1 MVLVGTLVVLSSLAS
16 RGESEGARLFSLKIY
31 PVLKAKC
38 FACHGED
45 PGNLEGDLNLLSREG
60 MLEGGALSD
69 RVLVEG
75 RPEESDLYRAITWEE
90 EGLCDCGRLSPGYRK
105 NTQDEYRP
113 LSSCDR
119 QASAA
124 G

>member
-1 MVLVGTLVVLSSLAS
+1 MVLLGTLVVLSSLAS

-31 PVLKAKC
+31 PVLNAKC

-45 PGNLEGDLNLLSREG
+45 PGNLEGDLNLLSRER

-90 EGLCDCGRLSPGYRK
+90 EGLEMPPKENDRLSHSK
-105 NTQDEYRP
+105 TF
-113 LSSCDR
+113 
-119 QASAA
+119 
-124 G
+124 